1 MSLIHAEYLK
11 MSRRRLF
18 PVMLLIL
25 GSLMLLTAVLFFVVI
40 PAITE
45 FAGDSPVPERPD
57 AFVFDATAEASR
69 C

>member
-11 MSRRRLF
+11 MSRRKLF

-25 GSLMLLTAVLFFVVI
+25 GALMLLTAVLFFVVI
-40 PAITE
+40 PAIPE

-57 AFVFDATAEASR
+57 AFVFGA
-69 C
+69 